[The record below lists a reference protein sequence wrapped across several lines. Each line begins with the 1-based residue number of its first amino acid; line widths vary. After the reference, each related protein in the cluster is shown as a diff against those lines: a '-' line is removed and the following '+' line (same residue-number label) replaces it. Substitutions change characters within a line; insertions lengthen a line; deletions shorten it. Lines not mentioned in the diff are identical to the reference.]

1 MSLSILNNVSS
12 LAAQNQLSMTQAS
25 LSKNPLTAVVRFAFE
40 HGRG

>member
-25 LSKNPLTAVVRFAFE
+25 LPENTLTIVVWFPSE
-40 HGRG
+40 LGCG